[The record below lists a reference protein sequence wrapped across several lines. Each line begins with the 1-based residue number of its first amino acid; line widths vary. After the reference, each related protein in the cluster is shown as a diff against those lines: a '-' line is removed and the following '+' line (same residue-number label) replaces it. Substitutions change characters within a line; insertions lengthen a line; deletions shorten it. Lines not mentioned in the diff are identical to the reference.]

1 MFVLVTS
8 FYLFFKFCVTLYCI
22 LLYCTAFVANNYINA
37 AETAALIGRS
47 KSLIDAVI
55 FKCLSLHM
63 NNCSISHRLITHA
76 GCIAAGVR

>member
-47 KSLIDAVI
+47 KS
-55 FKCLSLHM
+55 
-63 NNCSISHRLITHA
+63 HRR
-76 GCIAAGVR
+76 GYF